1 MATPTSDLIM
11 ETPTPIE
18 VVAKKRRLS
27 GDLIALGVTKNQAR
41 YEQATLGGGSG
52 MSCLLTG
59 GKASIEPQ
67 QAYPSIKNRNKT
79 PMNAM
84 NAARAEYLAWKK
96 SSSLEV
102 CSRTGGSLKSRGTGT
117 MKVRAIRSARA
128 RRRGASMRCSLGLAL
143 ISP

>member
-1 MATPTSDLIM
+1 M

-52 MSCLLTG
+52 MSCLLPG
-59 GKASIEPQ
+59 GKARIEPQ
-67 QAYPSIKNRNKT
+67 KAYPSIKNRNKI

-84 NAARAEYLAWKK
+84 NAARAEYFAWKK

-102 CSRTGGSLKSRGTGT
+102 CSRTGGL
-117 MKVRAIRSARA
+117 
-128 RRRGASMRCSLGLAL
+128 L
-143 ISP
+143 